1 MKKKTKMKS
10 ATSLVH
16 AGRNKNYANGAVNI
30 PPYRSSTVLFETLD
44 EYKTWDHEYSSF
56 RYGRL
61 GSPNSLA
68 LEEAYSELTSAYR
81 SVATNSGMSAIN
93 IAVSAFLEQGSHA
106 LVTQGAYEPA
116 AELFIKHLGPF
127 GVTTQFISPL
137 IGREISDLI
146 LPETK
151 LVYLEAPS
159 SNTFEIPDI
168 DILVESIRNKS
179 QELGTEIIII
189 FDNTWAGPLY
199 FRPLEHDIDI
209 EIQAATKYVVGHS
222 DAMLGLVACT
232 EKTYQSVKNS
242 SRNQGISAEPDACY
256 LGLRGLRTMSVRM
269 QSQFKSAN
277 EVANWLE
284 EQEIVQEVLYPPLSS
299 SSSHNNWKK
308 YFTGGGSLMSIVLD
322 KKYTDNQL
330 AIMFDNMELFA
341 MGYSWGGFESLMTPC
356 KLQKERITGLD
367 QLQNNIIRLHIG
379 LEDISDLI
387 SDLKS
392 GFNRLKTS

>member
-44 EYKTWDHEYSSF
+44 EYKTWDHEYTSF

-127 GVTTQFISPL
+127 GVKTQFISPS

-168 DILVESIRNKS
+168 DILVESIRDKS
-179 QELGTEIIII
+179 QELETEIVII

-242 SRNQGISAEPDACY
+242 SRNQGIAAEPDACY